1 MQNAQNY
8 TSAATSI
15 NRAKL
20 PSVYNKISSMAT
32 NDAYVLDYGCGRY
45 IDHICRHVAQNG
57 GEYLPYD
64 LYNMPMNVNLS
75 SIQTVENV
83 QKIGGKMVVVCANV
97 LNVIDSDEVV
107 ESVADTFVRF
117 AQNGAAVFV
126 TVYEGDKSS
135 IGRVTG
141 ADQYQRNQKTRDYLI
156 FFGANFTIKK
166 GVITNAPELVK

>member
-1 MQNAQNY
+1 MQITQNY

-15 NRAKL
+15 NRTKL
-20 PSVYNKISSMAT
+20 PSVYGKILSLAMY
-32 NDAYVLDYGCGRY
+32 NAYVLDYGCGRY
-45 IDHICRHVAQNG
+45 IDHIADHVAQKG
-57 GEYLPYD
+57 SEYLPYD
-64 LYNMPMNVNLS
+64 LYNMPMDVNLS

-97 LNVIDSDEVV
+97 LNVIDSDNIV
-107 ESVADTFVRF
+107 ESIADKFVEY
-117 AQNGAAVFV
+117 AVNGAAVFV

-141 ADQYQRNQKTRDYLI
+141 ADQYQRNQKVREYLK